1 MRRLRHWAVLLL
13 PGVVMLLFWQWA
25 SGRLIRPVYVSRP
38 TDIAARLVDLF
49 ATGEIWPNLAVTGQE
64 LVLGYLAGV
73 VTGVLAGVLLG
84 RAPRAARVIEP
95 YLMGFYGI
103 PKIALAPL
111 FVIWFGIGLWSK
123 VALAGTMVFFLVF
136 YNVYAGM
143 RTVDRDLVNLVAG
156 AGRLAPATGPPR
168 LPAGGGAVHHPGH
181 AHGDPLRGDRRHRG
195 GVHVLHQRPGHVHQL
210 RQFAPTTRRA
220 CSPGIA
226 ILLAFVVGA
235 GAVGHPDRTSAAAL
249 APAAGHVTNRKSPR
263 SRLMLTR
270 RPCCSP
276 RGVAAL
282 PPGPPGRPTTWC
294 ASARRPAS
302 RQLPADLGG
311 ARAGQLRR
319 RRACTCTSATL
330 PGGDPTTL
338 AALDAGDIDLAAV
351 GGDTAC

>member
-143 RTVDRDLVNLVAG
+143 RTVDRDLVNLVRVLG
-156 AGRLAPATGPPR
+156 ASPR
-168 LPAGGGAVHHPGH
+168 QLDRHVYLPAAAPFIILGMRMAIPYAVIGVIVGEFTSSISGLGMFINY
-181 AHGDPLRGDRRHRG
+181 ASSTYDPA
-195 GVHVLHQRPGHVHQL
+195 GV
-210 RQFAPTTRRA
+210 FA
-220 CSPGIA
+220 GIA
-226 ILLAFVVGA
+226 ILLVFVVGA
-235 GAVGHPDRTSAAAL
+235 GAVATRIEHRVLRWRPPLATSQ
-249 APAAGHVTNRKSPR
+249 PEIP
-263 SRLMLTR
+263 
-270 RPCCSP
+270 
-276 RGVAAL
+276 
-282 PPGPPGRPTTWC
+282 
-294 ASARRPAS
+294 
-302 RQLPADLGG
+302 
-311 ARAGQLRR
+311 
-319 RRACTCTSATL
+319 
-330 PGGDPTTL
+330 
-338 AALDAGDIDLAAV
+338 
-351 GGDTAC
+351 